1 MASFVIIIAMIIMVI
16 FMAGRRRIFAKRI
29 SKLRRRTERHRCQPF
44 GSQVALVAILTLR
57 RRRGMGMMGR
67 RIGMRRRRIGMR
79 RRRMGMME
87 RRIGMRRRRFGI
99 IRRTIRIIR
108 RRIGIRRR
116 GMGMMGR
123 RIGITRKRIVMM
135 GRRIGIYNGEENL
148 GEEEENNLEN

>member
-1 MASFVIIIAMIIMVI
+1 MTKNIRSTKRFIGNVVDLMASFVIIIAMIIMVI

-57 RRRGMGMMGR
+57 RRRGMGMM
-67 RIGMRRRRIGMR
+67 
-79 RRRMGMME
+79 E
-87 RRIGMRRRRFGI
+87 RRIGMRRR
-99 IRRTIRIIR
+99 
-108 RRIGIRRR
+108 IGIK
-116 GMGMMGR
+116 
-123 RIGITRKRIVMM
+123 RKRIVMM